1 MDQSLILQ
9 QLFSKHKTRCFKSD
23 PNLNWFWAHFVQVCF
38 QLPPHTFTDE
48 VPIDGRTWMVK
59 ANSGLSNICMFP
71 SFQWTDS
78 AEFKWTKCQNEPSQ
92 MSGQTYTTQLE
103 DGKPAM
109 KMSCQI
115 RGCIMLHMY
124 ALHHTIPRSN
134 WPFLMTEDCQSTSHL
149 QVVTRPPYLFDVWCH
164 KKGNL
169 NVEARTNPMVTELLL
184 ICVKIPTGEATRLFG
199 LGPIDQRW

>member
-1 MDQSLILQ
+1 MAAPGWWKQILA
-9 QLFSKHKTRCFKSD
+9 FRIY
-23 PNLNWFWAHFVQVCF
+23 ACF
-38 QLPPHTFTDE
+38 QVSNEQIRPSSSELSAKTNR
-48 VPIDGRTWMVK
+48 VKWAVKRTQRNWK
-59 ANSGLSNICMFP
+59 
-71 SFQWTDS
+71 
-78 AEFKWTKCQNEPSQ
+78 
-92 MSGQTYTTQLE
+92 